1 MERSGTGRVNF
12 EERFG
17 NPDRT
22 TLTLPLIQSETYS
35 LGTSLVTSDEVGDEA
50 NKKKIIAFC
59 DEPRS
64 KAEIQKYF
72 CIKSERYTRQRLI
85 MSLLSERDN

>member
-22 TLTLPLIQSETYS
+22 TLTLPLIQSETS
-35 LGTSLVTSDEVGDEA
+35 SFGISLVTSDKVGDEA
-50 NKKKIIAFC
+50 NKKKIIAFY

-72 CIKSERYTRQRLI
+72 CIKSERYARQRLI